1 MSRVMNIP
9 SMTRAVLLAAAG
21 ARPGPARQGNCPARP
36 SDRVR
41 GRPARKDRMMMI
53 EIRFPTFPA
62 RATCVAAAIAAVLGG
77 LSAPAQ
83 ARNVRLMESVP
94 DTIRVTRTHEVLGN
108 LDLRFGSDTAR
119 GASIV
124 RRDVVVKGV
133 GTTKVKDVG
142 DDDRVRPSDHDL
154 CARAFED
161 AVTQLAFAARGARAS
176 AIVGVISN
184 YEGAV
189 FDDPTH
195 FECHAGALKA
205 AVTLRAQLAVGPAV
219 PAPPSQVPVVSP
231 PPAPAVVPPVPV
243 VSPPPPVGVVPP
255 PPPPTF
261 RPLPPAPAP
270 APN

>member
-1 MSRVMNIP
+1 MNPLRLPP
-9 SMTRAVLLAAAG
+9 S
-21 ARPGPARQGNCPARP
+21 PARTA
-36 SDRVR
+36 S
-41 GRPARKDRMMMI
+41 ASAAI
-53 EIRFPTFPA
+53 A
-62 RATCVAAAIAAVLGG
+62 VAAALAAL
-77 LSAPAQ
+77 APSAQ

-94 DTIRVTRTHEVLGN
+94 DAMRVSRAHEILGT

-119 GASIV
+119 GARIV

-133 GTTKVKDVG
+133 GSTQVNDVG
-142 DDDRVRPSDHDL
+142 DDNRVRPTDHDL

-161 AVTQLAFAARGARAS
+161 AITQLAFAARGAHAS

-219 PAPPSQVPVVSP
+219 PAPPSEVPVVSP
-231 PPAPAVVPPVPV
+231 PPAPVISPPVPA
-243 VSPPPPVGVVPP
+243 VSPPAPVDVVPP

-261 RPLPPAPAP
+261 QPLPPAPAP